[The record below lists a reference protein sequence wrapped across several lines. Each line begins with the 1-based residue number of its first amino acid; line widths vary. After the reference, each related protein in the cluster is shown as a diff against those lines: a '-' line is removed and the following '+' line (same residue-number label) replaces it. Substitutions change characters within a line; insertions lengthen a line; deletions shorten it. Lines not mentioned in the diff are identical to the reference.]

1 MKEKKRKCRK
11 MFGSKEKKIEKFI
24 LKGQWDKI
32 SKKYLNADVETRLLL
47 ARQCEKSKDDEVN
60 NILSVLIRDVDER
73 VQIAAIKSM
82 GVTGKDHETAQLQWI
97 LSNTPESKKEVIAA
111 AKEALSMVKGR
122 R

>member
-1 MKEKKRKCRK
+1 